1 MSLLPAL
8 MPPLLGVGVGA
19 VLALTGAGGAIIAV
33 PLLVFGLH
41 LGLAQAAPIGLLA
54 VALAAGVGAVLGWR
68 QGLLRYK
75 AAAFMAACG
84 LLLTPAGLWLAQRIP
99 NAPLTALF
107 ALVLAGVSV
116 RMLRQAA
123 RDLRGQGEDD
133 GARNSAPC
141 LLDEGTGRLRWTPR
155 CAARLALAGATA
167 GLLSGLLGVGGGF
180 VLVPAL
186 LSVSNLPMKA
196 IVATSMGVLALVSS
210 GAVAQA
216 ALAGQVP
223 WALALPFAAGALVG
237 LLTGRLFA
245 ARLAGPRLQQGFA
258 VMALAIAAGLL
269 VRALG

>member
-1 MSLLPAL
+1 MSALPDLL
-8 MPPLLGVGVGA
+8 PPLLGLGVGA

-54 VALAAGVGAVLGWR
+54 VALSAGLGALLGWR
-68 QGLLRYK
+68 RGQLRYK
-75 AAAFMAACG
+75 AAAVMAGSG
-84 LLLTPAGLWLAQRIP
+84 LLLTPAGLWLAQRLP

-107 ALVLAGVSV
+107 AAVLAVVSV

-123 RDLRGQGEDD
+123 RALRGEEEVDRGP
-133 GARNSAPC
+133 RPC

-155 CAARLALAGATA
+155 CAWRLALAGAVA
-167 GLLSGLLGVGGGF
+167 GFLSGLLGVGGGF

-186 LSVSNLPMKA
+186 LAVSNLPMPA
-196 IVATSMGVLALVSS
+196 ITATSMGVLALVSS

-216 ALAGQVP
+216 ALAGQMP
-223 WALALPFAAGALVG
+223 WSLGLPFAGGALAG
-237 LLTGRLFA
+237 LLAVRAFA

-258 VMALAIAAGLL
+258 WMALAIALALMA
-269 VRALG
+269 RALLG

>member
-8 MPPLLGVGVGA
+8 LPPVLGIGVGA
-19 VLALTGAGGAIIAV
+19 VLSLTGAGGAIIAV

-41 LGLAQAAPIGLLA
+41 LSLTQAAPIGLLA
-54 VALAAGVGAVLGWR
+54 VALSAGLGAVLGWR

-75 AAAFMAACG
+75 AVVFMALSG

-99 NAPLTALF
+99 NAPLTVLF
-107 ALVLAGVSV
+107 ALVLAGVSL

-123 RDLRGQGEDD
+123 RELGGSSADLRTQ
-133 GARNSAPC
+133 APC

-155 CAARLALAGATA
+155 CALRLGLAGAMA
-167 GLLSGLLGVGGGF
+167 GFLSGLLGVGGGF

-186 LSVSNLPMKA
+186 LAVSNLPVKT
-196 IVATSMGVLALVSS
+196 VVTTSMGVL
-210 GAVAQA
+210 A

-223 WALALPFAAGALVG
+223 WSLAGPFAAGALVG
-237 LLTGRLFA
+237 LLGGRLFA

-258 VMALAIAAGLL
+258 WMALAIAAGLL
-269 VRALG
+269 VRVLV

>member
-1 MSLLPAL
+1 MILLTSLL
-8 MPPLLGVGVGA
+8 PPLLGLGVGA

-75 AAAFMAACG
+75 AAAFMAVSG

-99 NAPLTALF
+99 NAPLMALF
-107 ALVLAGVSV
+107 AVVLAAVSV

-123 RDLRGQGEDD
+123 QDLRGD
-133 GARNSAPC
+133 GQEVRSSAPC

-155 CAARLALAGATA
+155 CAIRLALAGATA
-167 GLLSGLLGVGGGF
+167 GFLSGLLGVGGGF
-180 VLVPAL
+180 VLVPTL
-186 LSVSNLPMKA
+186 LSVSNLPTKA
-196 IVATSMGVLALVSS
+196 VVATSMGVLALVSS

-223 WALALPFAAGALVG
+223 WALAAPFAAGALVG
-237 LLTGRLFA
+237 LLAGHRFA

-258 VMALAIAAGLL
+258 WMALAISAGLL
-269 VRALG
+269 LRALG

>member
-1 MSLLPAL
+1 MSAWPALLP
-8 MPPLLGVGVGA
+8 PVLGLGVGA

-54 VALAAGVGAVLGWR
+54 VALSAGLGAALGWR

-75 AAAFMAACG
+75 AAAFMAASG
-84 LLLTPAGLWLAQRIP
+84 LLLTPVGLWLAQRIP
-99 NAPLTALF
+99 NAPLTLLF
-107 ALVLAGVSV
+107 ALVLAAVAL

-123 RDLRGQGEDD
+123 RALQG
-133 GARNSAPC
+133 GAEEVRSETPC

-155 CAARLALAGATA
+155 CAVRLALAGAMA

-186 LSVSNLPMKA
+186 LAVSNLPMQA
-196 IVATSMGVLALVSS
+196 ITATSMGVLALVSS

-223 WALALPFAAGALVG
+223 WGLALPFAAGALTG
-237 LLTGRLFA
+237 LLAGRRFA

-258 VMALAIAAGLL
+258 WMALLIAAGLV
-269 VRALG
+269 VRTFQG

>member
-1 MSLLPAL
+1 MSAWPALLP
-8 MPPLLGVGVGA
+8 PVLGLGVGA
-19 VLALTGAGGAIIAV
+19 VLALTGAGGAILAV

-54 VALAAGVGAVLGWR
+54 VALSAGLGALLGWR
-68 QGLLRYK
+68 HGQLRYK
-75 AAAFMAACG
+75 AAAFMAGAG

-107 ALVLAGVSV
+107 ALVLAAVSV
-116 RMLRQAA
+116 RTLRQAA
-123 RDLRGQGEDD
+123 RTLRGEEDEAR
-133 GARNSAPC
+133 GASPC

-167 GLLSGLLGVGGGF
+167 GFLSGLLGVGGGF

-186 LSVSNLPMKA
+186 LAVSNLPMQA
-196 IVATSMGVLALVSS
+196 ITATSMGVLALVSS
-210 GAVAQA
+210 GAVMQS

-223 WALALPFAAGALVG
+223 WAVALPFAGGALVG
-237 LLTGRLFA
+237 LLAGRGFA

-258 VMALAIAAGLL
+258 WLALAIAAGLL
-269 VRALG
+269 LRALQG

>member
-8 MPPLLGVGVGA
+8 LPPVLGIGVGA
-19 VLALTGAGGAIIAV
+19 VLSLTGAGGAIIAV

-41 LGLAQAAPIGLLA
+41 LTLAQAAPIGLLA
-54 VALAAGVGAVLGWR
+54 VALSAGLGAVLGWR

-75 AAAFMAACG
+75 AVVFMALSG

-99 NAPLTALF
+99 NAPLTVLF
-107 ALVLAGVSV
+107 ALVLAGVSL

-123 RDLRGQGEDD
+123 RELGGSSADLRTQ
-133 GARNSAPC
+133 APC

-155 CAARLALAGATA
+155 CALRLGLAGAMA
-167 GLLSGLLGVGGGF
+167 GFLSGLLGVGGGF

-186 LSVSNLPMKA
+186 LAVSNLPVKT
-196 IVATSMGVLALVSS
+196 VVTTSMGVLALVSS

-223 WALALPFAAGALVG
+223 WSLAGPFAAGALVG
-237 LLTGRLFA
+237 LLGGRLFA

-258 VMALAIAAGLL
+258 WMALAIAAGLL
-269 VRALG
+269 VRVLV